1 MNLQFLNPPRRADE
15 SARRTRARK
24 ALDILAQ
31 AKAASASLA
40 DNRWV
45 VWVEMHHR
53 MDQALSEDSLL
64 GFQSH
69 PDLGPQITG
78 GSGRHFLD
86 LLERECGGRQARR
99 LLNGHQETDCGQ
111 PRDLVVER
119 GKYITVTSMRHLY
132 HLGRIGDQL
141 PLCFAAAPDVV
152 EIGGGFG
159 NLARMTYQ
167 AGQCRRYFIVDHP
180 VLLAIQYFFL
190 TEFFSPEQV
199 AVCAGPQGYIQGD
212 ARSAIQ
218 LFSAFAADEL
228 PRHLTDPYAVVST
241 MALTEIPREG
251 QDQYLSLLD
260 PRFIYVFGQLEN
272 RTVGGGRSAE
282 NVEFS
287 NRELVFT
294 LGERFHTLDY
304 QFHGY
309 HFEYLGRAFEAPYG
323 ERI

>member
-1 MNLQFLNPPRRADE
+1 MNLQFLNPPRRTDE
-15 SARRTRARK
+15 SARRARAKK
-24 ALDILAQ
+24 ALEILAQ
-31 AKAASASLA
+31 AKASSASLA

-45 VWVEMHHR
+45 VWVEMHLR

-86 LLERECGGRQARR
+86 LLERECGGPKARR
-99 LLNGHQETDCGQ
+99 LLSGHLETDCGQ
-111 PRDLVVER
+111 PGDLVMER
-119 GKYITVTSMRHLY
+119 GKYLTVTSMRHLY
-132 HLGRIGDQL
+132 HLGRVSDHL

-190 TEFFSPEQV
+190 TEFFPPEQV
-199 AVCAGPQGYIQGD
+199 AVCAGPQGYLQGD

-228 PRHLTDPYAVVST
+228 PGHLNGPYAVVST

-251 QDQYLSLLD
+251 QDQYLALLD
-260 PRFIYVFGQLEN
+260 PRFIYIFGQLEN

-282 NVEFS
+282 SVEFS

-309 HFEYLGRAFEAPYG
+309 HFEYLGRGFDAPYG